1 MKLRHSSVPDSGP
14 AFDIRRV
21 YRASGSGS
29 QTHAVS
35 TAPHARLHTLDL
47 DFAFPPIES
56 RHDEALITDDEALGH
71 ARAYRYPALGS
82 LCCATFGPLP
92 VDEEYLGRPLHPLP
106 NLTRLTLTHPDL
118 AKGAGTDARISAVC
132 PQLQHL
138 VLGACS
144 ATVDDDD
151 ADEDEDADSADE
163 QKDGVASREPWNW
176 SVFPRLASLEW
187 RARTDGTQTPIP
199 TPTPT
204 PSIAIARAQL
214 VLDGRVRRICATL
227 PAHVLVTSA

>member
-21 YRASGSGS
+21 YRVSGSGS

-138 VLGACS
+138 VLGAS
-144 ATVDDDD
+144 VDD
-151 ADEDEDADSADE
+151 DEDEDEDDDSADE
-163 QKDGVASREPWNW
+163 KNNGVASRGPWNW
-176 SVFPRLASLEW
+176 SAFPRLASLEW
-187 RARTDGTQTPIP
+187 RARTDGTQTPTATTT
-199 TPTPT
+199 TPTR
-204 PSIAIARAQL
+204 IAIARAQL